1 MGLFDRNKKVE
12 LGNAVQIN
20 QVSTYQPRVLCGW
33 DGLFEWKKGGRNFGD
48 MYLFAA
54 LNQLYNGLSNVT
66 FSSTKHDDNYTVR
79 SICSFIEN
87 NVNLLLNQYLFLGY
101 IAIRVEKD
109 NHYRILNK
117 DDVKMDR
124 YGQIINKDAVVYYSP
139 TYQSKRKA
147 PMDYVKPLKETLDNL
162 SNTLLS
168 TTDTMGVLPIIS
180 GDAIPA
186 NPSFKEEL
194 AQAMTKKYG
203 WGEDQLK
210 YFLARTDLK
219 VETIDLKIKE
229 LELRDNILAS
239 FRMLLNYLEVPVDLV
254 VGNSTYSNVESA
266 KIYFYDTT
274 VRKYAEIL
282 LKIAQSM
289 LTSTSEYLPRN
300 TITYHIY
307 NVSGLEK
314 TLSDMTSEKGAYVD
328 LLKKL
333 ADGGVDVADE
343 LQKVFADV
351 KKLYL
356 EV

>member
-1 MGLFDRNKKVE
+1 MGIFDRKKKGD
-12 LGNAVQIN
+12 LRSAVQIN
-20 QVSTYQPRVLCGW
+20 QVSTQPMVHCGW
-33 DGLFEWKKGGRNFGD
+33 DGLFEWRKGSRNFGD
-48 MYLFAA
+48 MYLYAA
-54 LNQLYNGLSNVT
+54 LNQLYNGLSNIT
-66 FSSTKHDDNYTVR
+66 FSSTKHDDNHTIR
-79 SICSFIEN
+79 AICSFIEN
-87 NVNLLLNQYLFLGY
+87 NTNLLLNQYLFLGY
-101 IAIRVEKD
+101 IAVRVSDD

-117 DDVKMDR
+117 EEVRMDR
-124 YGQIINKDAVVYYSP
+124 QGQIINKDTVVYYSP
-139 TYQSKRKA
+139 TYQSKRRA
-147 PMDYVKPLKETLDNL
+147 PMEYLKPLKETLDNL

-168 TTDTMGVLPIIS
+168 STDTMGVLPIIS
-180 GDAIPA
+180 GDSIPA

-210 YFLARTDLK
+210 YFLSRSELKVDAIDLK
-219 VETIDLKIKE
+219 VKD
-229 LELRDNILAS
+229 LELRDNILS
-239 FRMLLNYLEVPVDLV
+239 TFKMLLNYLEVPADLV
-254 VGNSTYSNVESA
+254 IGNATYSNVESA

-274 VRKYAEIL
+274 IRKYAEIF
-282 LKIAQSM
+282 LKIAQSI

-333 ADGGVDVADE
+333 SESGIDVQDE
-343 LQKVFADV
+343 LQKVFVDV